1 MFRPAPLTAFY
12 GSFSTAFQ
20 TPTTSELSNRPTE
33 AGGFNP
39 GLEPEQLR
47 GFEAGVKG
55 FVPGAGMAYDAAVF
69 AYGISNM
76 LLPFQ
81 IDNPETDEIYFR
93 NAGKTRNRGIELKLA
108 WSPVPA
114 LDLALA
120 YTGMRFEFDD
130 FELEREVDGNTR
142 TYQLSGNEV
151 PGVPPHHLFAGF
163 TYTDP
168 GSGAFM
174 EMNAQWTAEYFAN
187 DFNGPAP
194 GSGKPESDFVNDGYA
209 LVDLRAGITY
219 NGDMFGAVLFAGVNN
234 LFDTRY
240 NGSIVPNAF
249 GDRFFEPAAG
259 RTWYVGF
266 GLPVGVGPR

>member
-1 MFRPAPLTAFY
+1 M
-12 GSFSTAFQ
+12 
-20 TPTTSELSNRPTE
+20 
-33 AGGFNP
+33 
-39 GLEPEQLR
+39 
-47 GFEAGVKG
+47 
-55 FVPGAGMAYDAAVF
+55 
-69 AYGISNM
+69 
-76 LLPFQ
+76 
-81 IDNPETDEIYFR
+81 
-93 NAGKTRNRGIELKLA
+93 
-108 WSPVPA
+108 
-114 LDLALA
+114 
-120 YTGMRFEFDD
+120 
-130 FELEREVDGNTR
+130 
-142 TYQLSGNEV
+142 

-174 EMNAQWTAEYFAN
+174 EMNAQWTAAYFAN